1 MIRKKPRTNPDKAN
15 TGNIYLDAA
24 IEALRKAHEED
35 KDFNY
40 ALFTESVTEGRC
52 MSEGS
57 VPRLAAS
64 MSKMASEHEDIREL
78 FDLTYNG
85 IAILDK
91 GESFLQDMVET
102 VKAARNDVEKMNNE
116 LKKLLNESRRKKK

>member
-15 TGNIYLDAA
+15 TGNKYLDAA

-52 MSEGS
+52 LCEGS
-57 VPRLAAS
+57 MPRIAAA
-64 MSKMASEHEDIREL
+64 MSKLASDHEEVREL
-78 FDLTYNG
+78 FDLTHDG

-102 VKAARNDVEKMNNE
+102 VKAARNDVQKMNNE
-116 LKKLLNESRRKKK
+116 LKKLLNESRRKK